1 MITPIN
7 HVHAV
12 DVRQAAQPPAEPR
25 HDPRAQ
31 TQPVHKSGEV
41 SQDQVTL
48 KSAAQPDPDAGR
60 G

>member
-7 HVHAV
+7 GPHPIDARHV
-12 DVRQAAQPPAEPR
+12 AQPPAEPKP
-25 HDPRAQ
+25 DPAAQ
-31 TQPVHKSGEV
+31 TPPVRKSGEV

-48 KSAAQPDPDAGR
+48 KSAGQPDTDR